1 MKRFAA
7 YFLYTLLL
15 AAVVCACSGSIDIKQ
30 NYEFTVS
37 NLPVPKRMKVGDVAE
52 IRCNLVRSGHYD
64 EARYYLRYYQPDGK
78 GELWMEGGVPFLPN
92 DTYSIPSDS
101 FRLYFRRLSDE
112 QQTIDLYFF
121 DNFGNTFNLSFS
133 FANDNTNN
141 GQVE

>member
-15 AAVVCACSGSIDIKQ
+15 AAVVCACSDSVDIKQ

-37 NLPVPKRMKVGDVAE
+37 NLPVPKRMKAGDVAE

-64 EARYYLRYYQPDGK
+64 GARYYLRYYQPDGK
-78 GELWMEGGVPFLPN
+78 GELWMDSGVPFLPN
-92 DTYSIPSDS
+92 DTYSIPGDT
-101 FRLYFRRLSDE
+101 FRLYFRCLSDE

-133 FANDNTNN
+133 FANDSTNN